1 MPDIFLDGGR
11 SVAKEQWAAT
21 TAPIARLQALG
32 GPESKKGESRE
43 ASRAGRGERDKGAVR
58 RAPAAQTAADI
69 NIKHTTATQVGEARG
84 KRERKRERQA
94 AAGQS
99 EHNDRNI
106 PRFSINPK
114 VKAAL

>member
-69 NIKHTTATQVGEARG
+69 NIKHTTATQVGEAMGG
-84 KRERKRERQA
+84 KRERKRERQTA
-94 AAGQS
+94 ADQGARS
-99 EHNDRNI
+99 DRKI
-106 PRFSINPK
+106 P
-114 VKAAL
+114 